1 MNLEQLNTIDD
12 VRHFLDGTQAVAFNV
27 ATNKQERYL
36 WVQKV
41 LVKHRYI
48 LLGKLDKGLI
58 TRYLMKVTGYSRAQM
73 KRLISQY
80 VKAGKVTL
88 KLSRSNGFKSTHT
101 AADVRLLARMDE
113 LHGQPS
119 GAVLKK
125 LCEHAYVKFN
135 ITGYAR
141 LATISVS
148 HLYNLR
154 ASKTYQR
161 QRCTL
166 TKTSPKKRPLVSE
179 PNRNP
184 TNNQG
189 IFVLILYIKGIKIS
203 TRACTTSTPLMKSR
217 KWKWWFGSPHHRG
230 AHDSSVAKNAGHFSF

>member
-80 VKAGKVTL
+80 AKASKVTL
-88 KLSRSNGFKSTHT
+88 KLSRSNGFKLIYT

-135 ITGYAR
+135 ITG
-141 LATISVS
+141 
-148 HLYNLR
+148 
-154 ASKTYQR
+154 
-161 QRCTL
+161 C
-166 TKTSPKKRPLVSE
+166 
-179 PNRNP
+179 
-184 TNNQG
+184 
-189 IFVLILYIKGIKIS
+189 
-203 TRACTTSTPLMKSR
+203 
-217 KWKWWFGSPHHRG
+217 
-230 AHDSSVAKNAGHFSF
+230 